1 MKYRHLG
8 KAGIQVSELSFAPG
22 CNGTTWLRG
31 MVINKEVRLSGR
43 LWPKAATRNSRIHPF

>member
-43 LWPKAATRNSRIHPF
+43 LWPKAATRE

>member
-31 MVINKEVRLSGR
+31 MAKNKEVRLSDR
-43 LWPKAATRNSRIHPF
+43 YWPKAAAQDPLRSPI